1 MDGVL
6 SRRKLAGLPPGAAAW
21 AVALAVF
28 VPVCGVLLAEAALEL
43 VVQREALAGVA
54 GGVSAAATLGVAG
67 YVGQR
72 FGVWLAGWPGPS
84 CGLVLPG
91 VWWLTESG
99 PCGTA
104 GEDWPVLTMLLF
116 APIVILFSGLGGWV

>member
-54 GGVSAAATLGVAG
+54 GGLSAAAALGVAG

-72 FGVWLAGWPGPS
+72 FCMRLPAWPGS
-84 CGLVLPG
+84 SGGLVLPG
-91 VWWLTESG
+91 ARCLTGRRLSG
-99 PCGTA
+99 AA